1 MTKNG
6 RYDLGAWADADD
18 DDDASW
24 QKGNEKGIGVLRVR
38 NEGIVHLGAP
48 ILLKLCL
55 ITCLPPKQVCGYHV
69 S

>member
-24 QKGNEKGIGVLRVR
+24 QKGNEKGDWRAQG
-38 NEGIVHLGAP
+38 
-48 ILLKLCL
+48 K
-55 ITCLPPKQVCGYHV
+55 K
-69 S
+69 